1 MRKYPVYSGLFVL
14 LMATLL
20 LGFPAGN
27 KARENLKLCNQNVIT
42 LEEFQ
47 RLRQEDKA
55 PILVVDA
62 RTQEN
67 FSQGHIPQA
76 INIPTDKL
84 KQPAF
89 QDKLPKDKKKT
100 LIIFYCAGPQCSAA
114 CKAAIQAKNLGY
126 EEFRIYGGGYPEWV
140 QKGLPI
146 ER

>member
-47 RLRQEDKA
+47 SLQQEAKA
-55 PILVVDA
+55 PILIVDA
-62 RTQEN
+62 RTEES
-67 FSQGHIPQA
+67 FSQGHIPGA
-76 INIPTDKL
+76 VNIPADKL

-89 QDKLPKDKKKT
+89 QNKLPKDKKT
-100 LIIFYCAGPQCSAA
+100 LIVFYCAGPQCSAA

-126 EEFRIYGGGYPEWV
+126 EEFRIYEGGYPEWA